1 MTPTEA
7 SQHGVRPVTLRYWA
21 GARAAAGVSEE
32 TLVAGP
38 LVGDVLDGAVDAH
51 PALRE
56 VVAVCSVLVDGRSVG
71 FATSRYRGHGPAN
84 DAPSGGVM
92 EGCRR
97 DALEPVASARR
108 RRAAREH
115 DAKTLC

>member
-1 MTPTEA
+1 MTPTDG
-7 SQHGVRPVTLRYWA
+7 SHRVMRPVTLRYWA

-38 LVGDVLDGAVDAH
+38 LVGDVLDGAVEAH

-71 FATSRYRGHGPAN
+71 RDVEVPEGTVVEVLPPFA
-84 DAPSGGVM
+84 GG
-92 EGCRR
+92 
-97 DALEPVASARR
+97 
-108 RRAAREH
+108 
-115 DAKTLC
+115 